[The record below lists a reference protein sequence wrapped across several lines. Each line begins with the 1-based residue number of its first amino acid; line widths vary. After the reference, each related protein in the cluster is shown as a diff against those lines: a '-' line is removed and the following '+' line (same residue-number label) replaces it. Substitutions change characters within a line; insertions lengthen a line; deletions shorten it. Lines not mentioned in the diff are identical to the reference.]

1 MNKQL
6 SLIKITNFIHGGKLV
21 VNAINILDIQNYE
34 SGLGEKTELTTLIR

>member
-1 MNKQL
+1 MNREL

-34 SGLGEKTELTTLIR
+34 SVLGEKTELAALIR